1 MKETAKHEA
10 WFTKALHSCP
20 KLCSHLG
27 LQGLACLAAASS
39 SLKHACLVSCRRDAV
54 ALLEPAFDALA
65 TAHGEQ
71 QQQKQQLTAV
81 VWLLRA
87 VPAAATAGVSGRLA
101 TTPLVPLGLAKQL
114 VAAGVR
120 ISYAQVL
127 AAAHSMVAGVE
138 VWVQAQQQLGVHS
151 DIPATAEWVCCRQD
165 WVSCKQK
172 KCSAISFPKAYTR
185 AV

>member
-1 MKETAKHEA
+1 MKEIANHA
-10 WFTKALHSCP
+10 SWFSKALHSCP
-20 KLCSHLG
+20 QLCSHLG
-27 LQGLACLAAASS
+27 LQGLACLAAACSS
-39 SLKHACLVSCRRDAV
+39 KKLACLVSCRRDAV
-54 ALLEPAFDALA
+54 ALLQPAFDALA

-101 TTPLVPLGLAKQL
+101 NTPLVPLDLAKQL
-114 VAAGVR
+114 LAVGVR
-120 ISYAQVL
+120 ISYAQLL

-138 VWVQAQQQLGVHS
+138 VWVQAQQQLGVLS
-151 DIPATAEWVCCRQD
+151 DIPATAEMICCSQD
-165 WVSCKQK
+165 WVSCNQK
-172 KCSAISFPKAYTR
+172 KCSAMSLPKAYTC